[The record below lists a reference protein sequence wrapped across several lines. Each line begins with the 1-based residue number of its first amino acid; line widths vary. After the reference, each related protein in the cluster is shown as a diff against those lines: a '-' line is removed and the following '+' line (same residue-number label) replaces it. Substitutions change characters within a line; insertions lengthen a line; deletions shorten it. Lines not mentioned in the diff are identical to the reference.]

1 LIQERNGENYLG
13 APAAFLYIINFKIV
27 YRYFGDSY
35 MNNFGLNLS
44 LCGITR
50 LLREDPKMKSFRR
63 KVLAVFLLGGL
74 LSTYPRSSHASTR
87 AWEGTITIPTYGWA
101 EDVNPK
107 FWALEGDIKFST
119 TVKGS
124 IVYPYTMQDHLF
136 RTKEDVTYK
145 ALFLENDYLK
155 ITCLPELGGRLHS
168 VFDKI
173 KLKEMF
179 HINSVIKP
187 GMIAMRGA
195 WISGGV
201 EWNFGPH
208 GHTVTILSPVDAV
221 PGKNPDGSAYIVL
234 NNIDKIFRNRWTV
247 RVTLH
252 PGKAYLDEQIRIF
265 NPTDAINPYY
275 FWNCTAFPCRAGTRF
290 IYPMTLGTDHN
301 GTEFFSWP
309 IHEGKDLSWL
319 KNYEIYSSIFSV
331 NCTFDF
337 FGAYDVDADRGIVQ
351 VANHKILG
359 GKKAWTWGTW
369 DFGLVSQKNL
379 TDEDGPYIEVQSG
392 PLPTQSDYGM
402 LLPRQTISWQEWWYP
417 VHGLGDG
424 FEYATKDIAIQ
435 SIRDND
441 KLQLRMLAT
450 DTFRVAKCTIFE
462 KDQMLLNKNIDLSYR
477 RPVVLDLKPA
487 PKSAIDVTL
496 KTRNGDLL
504 ASFSSPLPIP
514 KVSPPDVSK
523 LMTKPDEQ
531 LTVEEKYL
539 KGRKYDLATSRKK
552 AREYYEKALAE
563 DAGYPLALRG
573 LAVLDIEA
581 GLYEDAIERL
591 KKALKRDDSD
601 GLSWFFLGVSHLR
614 LRNTKEAI
622 NCAYKAAVCSDTAS
636 ISYDLAG
643 RAYMRLGDFST
654 AIGAFGKAVQLNPM
668 DTKAKNHLMLALYAS
683 GDKKSAYKQAKKRI
697 ATDPTDLVPRAL
709 LSLKNKTAITNFVT
723 DEAQEILGEYD
734 FEMLEAC
741 LVFAELGL
749 VSEAA
754 ELLMTKYIANTKGGQ
769 NPLPLYYLAY
779 FASLQGNDKG
789 AQAYRSLAR
798 WAYKDH
804 VFPSRHEA
812 IEVFKYAISKRSQ
825 DTHAHLLLGNLY
837 ANFGRVE
844 EAARH
849 WQKASELDPS
859 RSIAYRNLGLYTWAV
874 KEDLTKAEEYYR
886 KAITAR
892 PKDQTLYRDLA
903 DIMLAANKPK
913 EAIKVL
919 EATPFE
925 KMRRA
930 DVIIM
935 LAQAYVDEQMYS
947 NAIDLLESTPYFV
960 NWEGQTITWDLFH
973 KAHLERGR
981 ERFEKKDF
989 LGALQDFELALT
1001 YPDNIGVGRSNKP
1014 QEAQALYWKG
1024 QALQELGRLEEAR
1037 LAWNE
1042 GIDGPEGSKKQN
1054 QYRELCKK
1062 ALLAHKWLL

>member
-1 LIQERNGENYLG
+1 
-13 APAAFLYIINFKIV
+13 
-27 YRYFGDSY
+27 
-35 MNNFGLNLS
+35 M
-44 LCGITR
+44 T
-50 LLREDPKMKSFRR
+50 SFR
-63 KVLAVFLLGGL
+63 KYIFAVLLLGGL
-74 LSTYPRSSHASTR
+74 LSIYPRLSHASTR

-107 FWALEGDIKFST
+107 FWALEGEVKFST

-124 IVYPYTMQDHLF
+124 IVYPYTMQDHLS
-136 RTKEDVTYK
+136 RTKEDRTYK
-145 ALFLENDYLK
+145 ALFLENEYLK

-173 KLKEMF
+173 KWKEMF
-179 HINSVIKP
+179 HISSVIKP

-208 GHTVTILSPVDAV
+208 GHTVTILSPVDALT
-221 PGKNPDGSAYIVL
+221 GKNRDGSAYIEL
-234 NNIDKIFRNRWTV
+234 SNIDKIFRNRWTV

-252 PGKAYLDEQIRIF
+252 PGKAYLDEQISIF

-319 KNYEIYSSIFSV
+319 KNYDIYSSIFSV

-337 FGAYDVDADRGIVQ
+337 FGAYDMDADRGIVQ
-351 VANHKILG
+351 VADHNKLS

-369 DFGLVSQKNL
+369 DFGIVSQKNL
-379 TDEDGPYIEVQSG
+379 TDGAGPYIEVQSG

-424 FEYATKDIAIQ
+424 FEYATKDVAIQ
-435 SIRDND
+435 TIRKDD

-462 KDQMLLNKNIDLSYR
+462 KDQLLLNKNIDLSYR
-477 RPVVLDLKPA
+477 KPVVVELSPA
-487 PKSAIDVTL
+487 PTSAIDVTI
-496 KTRNGDLL
+496 KTRNGDVL
-504 ASFSSPLPIP
+504 ASFATPLPIP
-514 KVSPPDVSK
+514 RILPPDVSN

-539 KGRKYDLATSRKK
+539 KGQKFDLATNRKK

-573 LAVLDIEA
+573 LAILDIEA

-591 KKALKRDDSD
+591 EKALTREESD

-614 LRNTKEAI
+614 SRNEKEALR
-622 NCAYKAAVCSDTAS
+622 CAHKTTTCSGTAS
-636 ISYDLAG
+636 GGYDLAG
-643 RAYMRLGDFST
+643 RAYMRLGDYT
-654 AIGAFGKAVQLNPM
+654 KAIKAFEKAVQLNPK
-668 DTKAKNHLMLALYAS
+668 DTKAKNHLILALYAS
-683 GDKKSAYKQAKKRI
+683 GRKRSAYNKAKERI
-697 ATDPTDLVPRAL
+697 AKDPTDLVPRAL
-709 LSLKNKTAITNFVT
+709 LAQQNKRAMARFIEQ
-723 DEAQEILGEYD
+723 EAREYVGEYD
-734 FEMLEAC
+734 FEMLETSLA
-741 LVFAELGL
+741 FAELGL
-749 VSEAA
+749 VNEAA
-754 ELLMTKYIANTKGGQ
+754 KLLSAACVEENER

-779 FASLQGNDKG
+779 YASQQGNATIAKSYLS
-789 AQAYRSLAR
+789 QAEQT
-798 WAYKDH
+798 YKDY
-804 VFPSRHEA
+804 VFPSRPEA
-812 IEVFKYAISKRSQ
+812 IEVFKYAVSERPQ
-825 DTHAHLLLGNLY
+825 DAYAHLHLGNLY
-837 ANFGRVE
+837 GNFGRVD

-849 WQKASELDPS
+849 WRRAGELDPS
-859 RSIAYRNLGLYTWAV
+859 LSIAFRNLGLYTWAV
-874 KEDLTKAEEYYR
+874 EEDLTKADEFYR
-886 KAITAR
+886 NAIKAR

-903 DIMLAANKPK
+903 DILLAGNKRS

-919 EATPFE
+919 ESTPFD
-925 KMRRA
+925 KLRRA

-935 LAQAYVDEQMYS
+935 FAQAYVDEQMFT

-960 NWEGQTITWDLFH
+960 NWEGQTITWDLFN

-981 ERFEKKDF
+981 KRFDKKDF
-989 LGALQDFELALT
+989 KGALEDFEAALT
-1001 YPDNIGVGRSNKP
+1001 YPENIGVGRSNKP
-1014 QEAQALYWKG
+1014 QEARAHYWRGKALEG
-1024 QALQELGRLEEAR
+1024 LGHLEDAR
-1037 LAWNE
+1037 SAWNK
-1042 GIDGPEGSKKQN
+1042 GIAGLEGSKEQEK
-1054 QYRELCKK
+1054 YRELCKK
-1062 ALLAHKWLL
+1062 SLLIHKWLL